1 MKAGNQKSEVGSQ
14 KQADRTNS
22 APLVFVIS
30 APSGGGKTTLCN
42 NLLAAYPNMTRAIT
56 STTRPPRTGERDGV
70 DYYFFSETEF
80 ARRVAAGE
88 FLEHATVF
96 GNRYG
101 TLKSELLGKLRQ
113 GKDVLLN
120 IDVQGAAAVRARAA
134 ADADLRGSLVTVF
147 LTPESL
153 ATLAERL
160 ARRGTDAPDVVARRL
175 AVAREEIARW
185 QDFDYLIFSTTVDED
200 LRRMQAV
207 VAAERMR
214 TTRAQSPEF

>member
-1 MKAGNQKSEVGSQ
+1 MTATKTK
-14 KQADRTNS
+14 
-22 APLVFVIS
+22 PLVFVIS

-42 NLLAAYPNMTRAIT
+42 NLLAAYPNMARAIT
-56 STTRPPRTGERDGV
+56 STTRAPRGGEHDGV
-70 DYYFFSETEF
+70 DYYFFSEAEF
-80 ARRVAAGE
+80 SRRVAAGE

-96 GNRYG
+96 GNHYG
-101 TLKSELLGKLRQ
+101 TLKSELLAKLAQ

-120 IDVQGAAAVRARAA
+120 IDVQGAAAVRERAA

-147 LTPESL
+147 LTPESI

-160 ARRGTDAPDVVARRL
+160 QRRGTDAPEVVQKRL

-185 QDFDYLIFSTTVDED
+185 KDFDYLIFSTSIEED
-200 LRRMQAV
+200 LRRMQAI

-214 TTRAQSPEF
+214 TTRAKAPEF